1 MSIVR
6 QTSIAP
12 RASLAMGAAGAI
24 VGGAVA
30 AARDIDKVKQGDMT
44 RDEAVKDVL
53 KESGTTGLAT
63 ATATAVVSSLGL
75 TGVLSLAGLVAV
87 AVGTKR
93 LADKALTKCETKS
106 LPEGDEKTSAPKKTA
121 TAKKSASKKD
131 SAAAKA

>member
-30 AARDIDKVKQGDMT
+30 AARDIDKVKKGDMT
-44 RDEAVKDVL
+44 REEAVKDVL

-63 ATATAVVSSLGL
+63 AAATAVVSSLGL

-93 LADKALTKCETKS
+93 LADKALAKCETKR
-106 LPEGDEKTSAPKKTA
+106 LAEGESEASEPLKSAP
-121 TAKKSASKKD
+121 AKKSTTKKD
-131 SAAAKA
+131 GAAAKA